1 MIAAEQQKKIA
12 RIASANRREEKIVR
26 EKERILR
33 MNLYQIDAEIMR
45 AFESAMDPDTGE
57 IVDAEAYAALD
68 RLGVER
74 DNKIENI
81 LLWIKDL
88 KSDAEQL
95 KKEKMAF
102 AERQKSAERKCES
115 LTRYVSGVLAGQ
127 KFKTEKVEASWRK
140 SEVVIYDGDIANLP
154 EKFKKY
160 ADPELKKTELK
171 KALKDGEEI
180 DGARLEQRSN
190 LQIK

>member
-1 MIAAEQQKKIA
+1 
-12 RIASANRREEKIVR
+12 
-26 EKERILR
+26 

-68 RLGVER
+68 RLSVER

-102 AERQKSAERKCES
+102 SERQKSTERKCES
-115 LTRYVSGVLAGQ
+115 LTRYVSGVLSGQ
-127 KFKTEKVEASWRK
+127 KFKTAKVEASWRK

-160 ADPELKKTELK
+160 ADPELKKAELK

>member
-1 MIAAEQQKKIA
+1 
-12 RIASANRREEKIVR
+12 
-26 EKERILR
+26 
-33 MNLYQIDAEIMR
+33 MNLYQIDAEIMM
-45 AFESAMDPDTGE
+45 AFENAMDPDTGE
-57 IVDAEAYAALD
+57 IVDEEAYAALD
-68 RLGVER
+68 HLVMER

-102 AERQKSAERKCES
+102 DERKRSAERKCES
-115 LTRYVSGVLAGQ
+115 LTRYVSGVLSG
-127 KFKTEKVEASWRK
+127 KRFKTAKVEASWRK
-140 SEVVIYDGDIANLP
+140 SEVVIYDGDIENLP

>member
-1 MIAAEQQKKIA
+1 
-12 RIASANRREEKIVR
+12 
-26 EKERILR
+26 

-45 AFESAMDPDTGE
+45 AFEDAMDPDTGE

-68 RLGVER
+68 CLGVER

-88 KSDAEQL
+88 KSDVEQL

-102 AERQKSAERKCES
+102 SERQKSAERKCES

-127 KFKTEKVEASWRK
+127 KFKTAKVEASWRK
-140 SEVVIYDGDIANLP
+140 SEVVIYDGDIAALP
-154 EKFKKY
+154 DKFKKY
-160 ADPELKKTELK
+160 ADPELKKAELK

-180 DGARLEQRSN
+180 DGARIEQRSN

>member
-1 MIAAEQQKKIA
+1 
-12 RIASANRREEKIVR
+12 
-26 EKERILR
+26 

-68 RLGVER
+68 RLSVER

-88 KSDAEQL
+88 KSDADQL

-102 AERQKSAERKCES
+102 AERQKIAERKCES
-115 LTRYVSGVLAGQ
+115 LTRYVSGVLSGQ
-127 KFKTEKVEASWRK
+127 KFKTAKVEASWRK

>member
-1 MIAAEQQKKIA
+1 
-12 RIASANRREEKIVR
+12 
-26 EKERILR
+26 

-45 AFESAMDPDTGE
+45 AFENAMDPDTGE
-57 IVDAEAYAALD
+57 IVDEEAYVALD
-68 RLGVER
+68 RLGMER

-88 KSDAEQL
+88 KSDADQL

-102 AERQKSAERKCES
+102 GERQKNAERKCES
-115 LTRYVSGVLAGQ
+115 LTRYISGVLDGQ
-127 KFKTEKVEASWRK
+127 KFKTAKVEASWRK
-140 SEVVIYDGDIANLP
+140 SEVVIYDGDIAALP
-154 EKFKKY
+154 DKFKKY
-160 ADPELKKTELK
+160 AEPELKKPELK

-180 DGARLEQRSN
+180 DGAWLEPRNN